1 MATTTGGEGIAHV
14 YAVALYDVAAEAST
28 IAEVEAELHALGTGL
43 KSDPRLIRFL
53 ETPTVPFD
61 AKRKV
66 LMSALKGMSTPVLN
80 LLSLLIE
87 HGRIAL
93 FDTMVDSFHR
103 YANEKAGIAEVS
115 VESARAL
122 DAQETA
128 QLKAMLHRKLNQEI
142 KLKEVV
148 RPELLGGMVVTHSG
162 RSWDTSIAHRLA
174 RIVDKIE
181 EVKTLGQIVNQ

>member
-1 MATTTGGEGIAHV
+1 MATTTGGEGIASV
-14 YAVALYDVAAEAST
+14 YAVALYDVAAESGKVAN
-28 IAEVEAELHALGTGL
+28 IEAELLDLSAGL

-53 ETPTVPFD
+53 ETPTVPFE

-66 LMSALKGMSTPVLN
+66 LLSALSGLSKPVLN
-80 LLSLLIE
+80 LLSLLIQ

-93 FDTMVDSFHR
+93 FDAMVDAYHR

-115 VESARAL
+115 VQSARAL
-122 DAQETA
+122 DSKEQEN
-128 QLKAMLHRKLNQEI
+128 LIAMLHKKLKQQI
-142 KLKEVV
+142 KLKEEV

-162 RSWDTSIAHRLA
+162 RSWDASIAHRLS

-181 EVKTLGQIVNQ
+181 EVKTLGQAVNQ